1 LKISENVVLETIILW
16 FIWFSGVTMKSE
28 VYLTV
33 QDVARLCDVHP
44 QAVYYWINEKRIG
57 CYKFGGRYRIPLPE
71 FEAFKGR
78 SKRSATTI
86 CAKGSER

>member
-1 LKISENVVLETIILW
+1 MW

-57 CYKFGGRYRIPLPE
+57 CYKFGGRYRIPVAE
-71 FEAFKGR
+71 FKAFKQR
-78 SKRSATTI
+78 SKLTANSSTAREAG
-86 CAKGSER
+86 AA